1 MICKVFKFISWV
13 IIFLGIILFVEVF
26 WLRDVGIKIF
36 VVVFLVVLLGML
48 LKGLVLLISIV
59 LIIGVIKLVKKCI
72 LV

>member
-1 MICKVFKFISWV
+1 M

-36 VVVFLVVLLGML
+36 VVVFAAVLLGML

>member
-1 MICKVFKFISWV
+1 M

-36 VVVFLVVLLGML
+36 VVVFVVVLLGML